1 MLKIVSYVIKD
12 LLRNRWTLFY
22 LIFYLLLGFAILTF
36 SGDFSKSM
44 VSFLQIILILTPLI
58 GTLFGVMYYYNSR
71 DFIELLLAQPIR
83 RRDVFIGQWLGVS
96 ISLGSSLFIGLGI
109 PFLWYF
115 AQYDVAGDQFI
126 MLLLLGFALGSIFT
140 GLSMAV
146 SISTDN
152 KIRGFGYAL
161 VLWLLLAVVYDGFFL
176 LALVALRDYPLE
188 KFALVATVF
197 NPIDLAR
204 ITILLKLDIS
214 ALMGYTGAVFREF
227 LGSTMGMLTS
237 ASILI
242 VWMALPFFLITLI
255 SKKRDF

>member
-1 MLKIVSYVIKD
+1 MLKIIGYVIKD

-22 LIFYLLLGFAILTF
+22 LLFYLLVGFAILIF
-36 SGDFSKSM
+36 SGDFSKST

-96 ISLGSSLFIGLGI
+96 VSLGTSLVLGLGI

-115 AQYDVAGDQFI
+115 AQYEVAGDQFVL
-126 MLLLLGFALGSIFT
+126 LLLLGFALGTIFT
-140 GLSMAV
+140 GLAMAV
-146 SISTDN
+146 SVSTDN

-161 VLWLLLAVVYDGFFL
+161 VLWLLMAVVYDGFLL
-176 LALVALRDYPLE
+176 LALIAFRDYPLE
-188 KFALVATVF
+188 KFALIATVF

-227 LGSTMGMLTS
+227 LGSTTGMIL
-237 ASILI
+237 ASSVLIL
-242 VWMALPFFLITLI
+242 WMLLPFALITLI
-255 SKKRDF
+255 AKKRDF

>member
-1 MLKIVSYVIKD
+1 MLKIIGYVIKD

-22 LIFYLLLGFAILTF
+22 FLFYLLVGFAILIF

-96 ISLGSSLFIGLGI
+96 ISLGTSLVLGLGI

-115 AQYDVAGDQFI
+115 AQYEVAGDQFVL
-126 MLLLLGFALGSIFT
+126 LLLLGFALGTIFT

-146 SISTDN
+146 SVSTDN

-161 VLWLLLAVVYDGFFL
+161 VLWLLMAVVYDGFLL
-176 LALVALRDYPLE
+176 LALIAFRDYPLE
-188 KFALVATVF
+188 KFALIATMF

-227 LGSTMGMLTS
+227 LGSTLGMIT
-237 ASILI
+237 ASFVLMLW
-242 VWMALPFFLITLI
+242 VLLPFALITFI
-255 SKKRDF
+255 AKKRDF

>member
-1 MLKIVSYVIKD
+1 MFKIIGYVIKD

-22 LIFYLLLGFAILTF
+22 LLFYLLVGFAILMF

-83 RRDVFIGQWLGVS
+83 RRDVFVGQWLGVS
-96 ISLGSSLFIGLGI
+96 LSLGTSLIVGLGI

-115 AQYDVAGDQFI
+115 AQYEVAGDQFI
-126 MLLLLGFALGSIFT
+126 LLLLLGFALGAIFT

-146 SISTDN
+146 SVSTDN

-161 VLWLLLAVVYDGFFL
+161 VLWLLMAVVYDGFLL
-176 LALVALRDYPLE
+176 LALIAFRDYPLE

-227 LGSTMGMLTS
+227 LGSTAGMLTS
-237 ASILI
+237 MTILLL
-242 VWMALPFFLITLI
+242 WMILPFFLITFI
-255 SKKRDF
+255 ARKRDF